1 MGLPSA
7 QTQAILPGSS
17 TVARASVA
25 GRRSEADGG
34 GAGSV
39 IGRPGPIH
47 ELARSRSRAR
57 QVRVRTSLAGHS
69 RSLVGTGSGTGEKL
83 EKNLRPRGEKRQT
96 RGLLGAGARRSVM
109 TGPTKVA
116 KVAAKAASGGMASKF
131 LRWVNSEAGPK
142 TTHFWGPIANWGFVV
157 AVSAPHTHTLQ
168 IHPKRSSSSTTT
180 RSRSNPDG
188 HALIF
193 GIPPPFSRRISLH
206 LRD

>member
-1 MGLPSA
+1 MVGLPSA
-7 QTQAILPGSS
+7 RTQAILPGSS

-47 ELARSRSRAR
+47 ELASLALSLSRA
-57 QVRVRTSLAGHS
+57 A
-69 RSLVGTGSGTGEKL
+69 GSGAHLARWTF
-83 EKNLRPRGEKRQT
+83 Q
-96 RGLLGAGARRSVM
+96 RGLWSEPERNSRKICARVAKKGKQGVSSAGARRSVM

-157 AVSAPHTHTLQ
+157 AVSAPHTTHTHSKYTLSVPRAARRRGPDRT
-168 IHPKRSSSSTTT
+168 HMGT
-180 RSRSNPDG
+180 R
-188 HALIF
+188 
-193 GIPPPFSRRISLH
+193 
-206 LRD
+206 

>member
-47 ELARSRSRAR
+47 ELARSRSRSRSRAR

-69 RSLVGTGSGTGEKL
+69 RSLVGTGEKL

-96 RGLLGAGARRSVM
+96 RGLLAAGARRSVM